1 MGAKR
6 ALVLPQK
13 GVGHSPNSAE
23 EGIILEQELRKL
35 NWKTPQ
41 IPVYMDVDGLPH
53 TNPKEILETEIK
65 LMTHPVQWTDI
76 TRNMVAN
83 GITEFYEVGTDDTLQ
98 KIVARMC
105 PDKLV
110 TSIWQTETYKNI
122 NPYKL

>member
-1 MGAKR
+1 
-6 ALVLPQK
+6 
-13 GVGHSPNSAE
+13 
-23 EGIILEQELRKL
+23 
-35 NWKTPQ
+35 
-41 IPVYMDVDGLPH
+41 
-53 TNPKEILETEIK
+53 
-65 LMTHPVQWTDI
+65 
-76 TRNMVAN
+76 MVAN